1 MRTLKR
7 IPAFHVRS
15 LISAA
20 LLTLGLA
27 LLPLGMVTAA
37 GPGKTIPDQY
47 IVVMKKDGNK
57 QAAAQARQMVSA
69 VGGGKILYVY
79 ERALR
84 GFAAQLNAAQA
95 AALQNNPNVERV
107 EQDRVMQ
114 ANAEQSAPPSWGLDR
129 VDQAQLPLNNQY
141 LYPDNAG
148 QGVHIYIIDTGL
160 NTGHVDFAGRVG
172 SGENFVSSGRGRR
185 ATVDPADI
193 SDCNGHGTH
202 VASTAAG
209 TAYGVAKLATVHAVR
224 VLDCNGSGSNSGVI
238 AGVDFVANNFV
249 APAVA
254 NMSLGGGNSTAL
266 DDAVRNAIAAG
277 VPFAVAAG
285 NSNAD
290 ACSGSPNRVTEAI
303 TVGSSTTADGKSSFS
318 NFGACLDIWAPGSGI
333 TGAWYDSPSA
343 SATISGTSMAS
354 PHVAGAMALIAARG
368 GSPNASQVGQALIE
382 EASVGALAGSLGA
395 GSPNLLLRVANGGG
409 APSDYAPVS
418 SFSYNC
424 TGLEC
429 QFDGSASHDDV
440 GIDSYSWDFG
450 DGSAVANGVSPA
462 HVYAEVGAYDVT
474 LTVTDT
480 SAQSGSSTQTVV
492 LGSGGSPCSECEH
505 ISGSLS
511 GSGDSVAIDIGASN
525 GGTFEGY
532 LRGAAG
538 TDFDLVLQKANKGG
552 RWKTVAAAQSPDSSE
567 DLVYN
572 GGSAVYRWVVNSY
585 SGSGAFEFYF
595 KNP

>member
-7 IPAFHVRS
+7 MPALPARG
-15 LISAA
+15 LISAV

-27 LLPLGMVTAA
+27 MLPLGMVTAA
-37 GPGKTIPDQY
+37 APGKTIPDQY
-47 IVVMKKDGNK
+47 IVVMKKDGK
-57 QAAAQARQMVSA
+57 QQASAQAQQMVSA

-114 ANAEQSAPPSWGLDR
+114 ASAEQSAPPSWGLDR

-160 NTGHVDFAGRVG
+160 NTEHVDFVGRVG

-209 TAYGVAKLATVHAVR
+209 TAYGIAKQATVHAVR
-224 VLDCNGSGSNSGVI
+224 VLDCDGSGSNSGVI

-290 ACSGSPNRVTEAI
+290 ACSGSPNRVAEAI
-303 TVGSSTTADGKSSFS
+303 TVGSSTIADGKSSFS
-318 NFGACLDIWAPGSGI
+318 NFGTCLDIWAPGSGI
-333 TGAWYDSPSA
+333 TGAWYDSASA

-368 GSPNASQVGQALIE
+368 GSLSASQIGQVLVN
-382 EASVGALAGSLGA
+382 EASVGVLGGGLGV
-395 GSPNLLLRVANGGG
+395 GSPNLLLRVAQGGG
-409 APSDYAPVS
+409 NSDFAPVS
-418 SFSYNC
+418 SFSYDC
-424 TGLEC
+424 TGLDC
-429 QFDGSASHDDV
+429 QFDGSTSSDEQP
-440 GIDSYSWDFG
+440 INNYSWDFG
-450 DGSAVANGVSPA
+450 DGSPLANGVDPA

-480 SAQSGSSTQTVV
+480 SGQTGSSTQTVV
-492 LGSGGSPCSECEH
+492 LGGGGSPCSECEQLT
-505 ISGSLS
+505 GSLS
-511 GSGDSVAIDIGASN
+511 GSGDSVAIDIGESN

-552 RWKTVAAAQSPDSSE
+552 RWKTVAAAQSPDPNE
-567 DLVYN
+567 DLVYT
-572 GGSAVYRWVVNSY
+572 GSSGIYRWVVNSY